1 MVGEP
6 HGGRHR
12 DEQRVDA
19 VLGLTLAIGLM
30 DGDGGD
36 GCGRLS
42 LDVAGEQAEIVLAP
56 ALQRVE
62 GAPVLLGDVCGHGGG
77 LPRRWLGGPPLGPLD
92 RPAGAGPPPLDGD
105 SPLDAG
111 RSTGCVADAGV
122 GRNVWG
128 RDRKGECFVLTV
140 ESVATIGLS
149 EGPGTLGRRRT
160 GERADEWAEM
170 ADLT

>member
-92 RPAGAGPPPLDGD
+92 RPAGAGPHRSMATPRWMPSAAPDALLTPGSGGTSGDGIE
-105 SPLDAG
+105 
-111 RSTGCVADAGV
+111 
-122 GRNVWG
+122 
-128 RDRKGECFVLTV
+128 KG
-140 ESVATIGLS
+140 SVS
-149 EGPGTLGRRRT
+149 C
-160 GERADEWAEM
+160 
-170 ADLT
+170 